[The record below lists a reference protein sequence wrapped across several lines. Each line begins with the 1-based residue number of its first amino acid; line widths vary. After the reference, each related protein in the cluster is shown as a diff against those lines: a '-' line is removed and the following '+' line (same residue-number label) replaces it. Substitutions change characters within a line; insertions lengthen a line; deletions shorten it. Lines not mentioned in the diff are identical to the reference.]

1 MILLATLATTHGSIM
16 SLKLGKV
23 TTSVMSSAEA
33 AKRVLQIHDHFL
45 SDRKIPY
52 AMKGPNH
59 DHFSFPFIP
68 VSQ

>member
-1 MILLATLATTHGSIM
+1 M